1 MVLRMWNNRNSLPLV
16 EIQNSTVTLEDSSAV
31 SYKTKCVLAKSL
43 QSHPTLHDPRYY
55 SLPGSSV
62 HAIPQA
68 KVLEWAAMPFS
79 KTKHQFS
86 SVAATAHKR
95 GRETRA
101 TSRPRSGAE
110 AGRTPCPRGSG
121 QEELPHVQGQGQRLG
136 AATPTSEV
144 RGGGREELPRV
155 QGQGRRLRQGCI
167 LLPCLFNLY
176 AEYIMRSA
184 GLEEAQAG
192 IKIAWRNINNLR
204 YADDTTLMAES
215 EYKPTIGFLGIYPK
229 ELETYPHQ
237 NLYAYVHNSF
247 IYNCQKFGS
256 SQDIF
261 Q

>member
-1 MVLRMWNNRNSLPLV
+1 MCSTSRVSSEIHTETVRNRHTSIKIVGPNPEHWKHQMVLRMWNNRDSLLLV

-95 GRETRA
+95 GRARGA

-121 QEELPHVQGQGQRLG
+121 QEELPHVRGQGQWLG
-136 AATPTSEV
+136 GATPTSEV
-144 RGGGREELPRV
+144 GV
-155 QGQGRRLRQGCI
+155 AATSRLYI
-167 LLPCLFNLY
+167 VTLL
-176 AEYIMRSA
+176 I
-184 GLEEAQAG
+184 
-192 IKIAWRNINNLR
+192 
-204 YADDTTLMAES
+204 
-215 EYKPTIGFLGIYPK
+215 
-229 ELETYPHQ
+229 
-237 NLYAYVHNSF
+237 
-247 IYNCQKFGS
+247 
-256 SQDIF
+256 
-261 Q
+261 